1 MYTNRIIVKS
11 VLAAAVSIALSSTVN
26 AQTTPDS
33 DDIEQIEVVKQR
45 QAYRGD
51 VPLKSMPQNID
62 VVSAELLD
70 DLGVNDFQNALDF
83 SSGIARQNSFGG
95 MWDSFAIRGFAGD
108 ENLPGGYL
116 VNGFSAGRG
125 YSGRRE
131 TSNIQAIEVIK
142 GPGSALFG
150 RSEPGGTINI
160 ITKKPQFYEEG
171 YIQATAG
178 SYDLYRLE
186 GDYTNAIT
194 DDLAFRVNGAYEDA
208 GSFRDEVYSE
218 KLSISPSFHYNISSD
233 TSLVYELEYL
243 DQELIFDRGVL
254 VTNYDFFDVPL
265 DVFYGEPNDGPV
277 QIEATGHQLTLQHQL
292 NSDWSLLAGL
302 SYRESSFEG
311 YASEVELGGRQLVT
325 EEGFEETVNR
335 RRLYRDYDAEDL
347 AGRIE
352 LSGTVEL
359 AGMDHHIL
367 IGADAYDYTLDILQ
381 NRWRVAWGVNDTTY
395 AVNKYNPEY
404 GQPLPDLS
412 PNRFDSENQTSV
424 GVYFQDQIDV
434 TEKFKMQVGIRV
446 DNYDQE
452 FENYRTDPVTVSSQ
466 TQTTTSPRF
475 GLVYE
480 ASSLY
485 TLYASYSE
493 GFRPNS
499 GSNAAG
505 ETFEPEES
513 KSYEAGVKFNNE
525 DESLTGTVALF
536 RAEKSNVLAADPIPA
551 NAGFSD
557 TIGEAE
563 SQGIEVDLTAMLG
576 EDTMVTV
583 AYAFV
588 DATTSNDIIN
598 ADWLVNIPAGTQLL
612 NIPEHKLNVTGIHYM
627 DIAGKESKVGA
638 SVTYVDERPGEL
650 IDPNYILPSYT
661 TVRLFGSVNLTDSLS
676 INADIENLFDKEYYA
691 SSYSAMWTMPGAPR
705 QAKVSV
711 KYAF

>member
-1 MYTNRIIVKS
+1 MNTNRIIVKS
-11 VLAAAVSIALSSTVN
+11 VLAAAVSVALSSTVN
-26 AQTTPDS
+26 AQTSSENDE
-33 DDIEQIEVVKQR
+33 IEQIEVVKQR

-186 GDYTNAIT
+186 GDYTNAISE
-194 DDLAFRVNGAYEDA
+194 DLAFRVNGAYEDA

-218 KLSISPSFHYNISSD
+218 KLSISPSFHYNISDD
-233 TSLVYELEYL
+233 TSLVYEMEYL
-243 DQELIFDRGVL
+243 DQDLIFDRGVL

-265 DVFYGEPNDGPV
+265 DVFYGEPGDGPV
-277 QIEATGHQLTLQHQL
+277 TIEAIGHQLTLQHQL

-311 YASEVELGGRQLVT
+311 FASEVELGGRQLVT

-335 RRLYRDYDAEDL
+335 RRLYRDYDADDL

-352 LSGTVEL
+352 LSGTVDL
-359 AGMDHHIL
+359 AGMAHHIL
-367 IGADAYDYTLDILQ
+367 IGADAYEYTLSTMQD
-381 NRWRVAWGVNDTTY
+381 RWRVAWGVNDTTF
-395 AVNKYNPEY
+395 AVDKYNPVY
-404 GQPLPDLS
+404 GQALPALS
-412 PNRFDSENQTSV
+412 ANRDVSEDQSSV
-424 GVYFQDQIDV
+424 GVFFQDQIDL
-434 TEKFKMQVGIRV
+434 TEKFKMQVGIRF
-446 DNYDQE
+446 DSYDQD
-452 FENYRTDPVTVSSQ
+452 FTNYLSGGTSSQ
-466 TQTTTSPRF
+466 SQTKTSPRF

-513 KSYEAGVKFNNE
+513 KSYETGVKFSND
-525 DESLTGTVALF
+525 DESLTGTVAIF

-563 SQGIEVDLTAMLG
+563 SQGIEIDLTAMLG
-576 EDTMVTV
+576 DDTMVTV
-583 AYAFV
+583 AYAYI
-588 DATTSNDIIN
+588 DAKTSNSIVN
-598 ADWLVNIPAGTQLL
+598 ADWGVEVPAGTQLL
-612 NIPEHKLNVTGIHYM
+612 NIPENKLNVTGIHYL

-650 IDPNYILPSYT
+650 IDPGYILPSYT
-661 TVRLFGSVNLTDSLS
+661 NVRLFGSVNLTDSLS